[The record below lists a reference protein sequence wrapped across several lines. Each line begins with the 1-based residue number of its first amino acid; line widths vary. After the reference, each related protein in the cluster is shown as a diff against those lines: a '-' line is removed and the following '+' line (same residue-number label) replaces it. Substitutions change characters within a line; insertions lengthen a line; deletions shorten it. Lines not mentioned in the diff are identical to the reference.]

1 MYRRGFLILRKGGI
15 KMTEATDSGTEKD
28 QEKEDEEKETSDT
41 ASGRDLAAEV
51 KHFQSIADRRDS
63 ENKALREERDKLK
76 AAQEAKETEALKEQE
91 KYKEL
96 FEKTEAKA
104 NASEKAREALALQVE
119 LQTFLAENHPDYAP
133 DFKWIGPHV
142 DSKENIASVVEEY
155 VKAHPKTPGSGTAS
169 AGNRGKGDDGKKTV
183 SKADLADPAKSAA
196 LLTEDPDLLTKI
208 AKGEIVPI

>member
-1 MYRRGFLILRKGGI
+1 MAEQDDKGQEQIREWLDKEKAAADDTSGLDW
-15 KMTEATDSGTEKD
+15 EAK
-28 QEKEDEEKETSDT
+28 
-41 ASGRDLAAEV
+41 A
-51 KHFQSIADRRDS
+51 KHFQSTADKRDA
-63 ENKALREERDKLK
+63 ENKALRDERDKLK
-76 AAQEAKETEALKEQE
+76 AAQEAKETDALKEQE

-104 NASEKAREALALQVE
+104 NASEKAREVLALQVE

-142 DSKENIASVVEEY
+142 NSKENIASVVEEY